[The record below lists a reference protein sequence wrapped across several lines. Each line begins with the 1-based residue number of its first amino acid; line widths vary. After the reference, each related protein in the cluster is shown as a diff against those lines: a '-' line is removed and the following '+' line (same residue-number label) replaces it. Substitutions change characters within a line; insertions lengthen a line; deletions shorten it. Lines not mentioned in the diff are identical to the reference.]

1 MCKHSCTRRKTT
13 RLHLSAATPKAFLHF
28 GNYFFSF
35 LFFSLFFP
43 CCRPTVA
50 NLAISSDR
58 CPFFFYFFFSFRYFY
73 FFSVFASSRHNL
85 HSRKLLV
92 PRNLRNRK
100 INVQEY
106 TKFKFLGP
114 PPSIFGYRGALR
126 HLEGGTTKIRFVA
139 GSGRVWCI

>member
-92 PRNLRNRK
+92 PRNLRNRAGLLNTQVLSSACPACDFRFNLVRN
-100 INVQEY
+100 I
-106 TKFKFLGP
+106 T
-114 PPSIFGYRGALR
+114 PSYRISDPRA
-126 HLEGGTTKIRFVA
+126 T
-139 GSGRVWCI
+139 